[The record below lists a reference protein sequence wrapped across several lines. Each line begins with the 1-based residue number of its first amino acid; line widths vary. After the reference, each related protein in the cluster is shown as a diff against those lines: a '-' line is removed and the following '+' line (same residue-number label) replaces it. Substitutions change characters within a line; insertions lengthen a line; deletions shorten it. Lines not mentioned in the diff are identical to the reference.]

1 MNLDPKT
8 LDRIKKLLARATSSE
23 PHEAAL
29 ALEMAQKMMAEHNL
43 TAAEVEV
50 GRIVEEKLRSVASAT
65 KAKVWELR
73 LFQGIANALGLDLL
87 FVPGQMWETV
97 EEVFGE
103 RVVASTQRVTDSRM
117 YASYAFV
124 GAEVEAKLGQ
134 YAASVLQRQ
143 LQKARVAFTKT
154 LPDHYYRADKTREVD
169 AYCNAWVTKALSK
182 VSKLDPHPG
191 KRAAIQKH
199 MAQYTGKTKTQMR
212 HGGSSAAAEAGARDG
227 DEAELNR
234 PVEGHE
240 ERNVRALGGV
250 RLALGAGK
258 GDAS

>member
-50 GRIVEEKLRSVASAT
+50 GVIVEEKLRSVASAT

-87 FVPGQMWETV
+87 FIPGEMWETV

-103 RVVASTQRVTDSRM
+103 RIIQRSKRVTDSRM

-143 LQKARVAFTKT
+143 LQRARAKFTAT
-154 LPDHYYRADKTREVD
+154 LTNPVLYRADKTREID
-169 AYCNAWVTKALSK
+169 AYCNAWVSKALSK

-199 MAQYTGKTKTQMR
+199 MAKYTGKTKTQMR

-227 DEAELNR
+227 EEAELNR

-240 ERNVRALGGV
+240 ERNARALAGH
-250 RLALGAGK
+250 RLALGSGK
-258 GDAS
+258 GE